1 MYDRDIQRIDV
12 FPGYEYAIS
21 EGLLH
26 VSSHYWA
33 TVNFVTPRFNEGVPK
48 KLSLGAYGLIEA
60 LCWTPA
66 YVGLNFIDI
75 TIALGVVGDGSQLG
89 LKCTGIVRR
98 VGSEV
103 EHVKPGDKALAFSCG
118 SFRTRIIISERI
130 CFKIDEKHS
139 LESAITIP
147 KRTVLVHSACGA
159 VGIASIHICQ
169 IIQATVRKA
178 LLYMQQWGARRKLD
192 ILLKHI
198 SHSRDSSFLPDLMH
212 VTGDCGADVVPNS
225 LARSLLR
232 AAWEC
237 VTEYGK
243 MIEQGARD
251 ILAHGTLDMVPF
263 SSNRAFFGT
272 DLMDI
277 INGDSPTV
285 DKLVSGIRRSMDSD
299 SIAPIRPV
307 TIYQAR
313 EMVDAFRYMQTG
325 THMGKILIQMP
336 EEPETLPCIPSPP
349 NVTFPSTKSYLL
361 VGSLGR
367 IGKTVSTW
375 MVESGARELV
385 FLSHS
390 AGLSTED
397 KAFLQELKAQGSS
410 VAIVTGSE
418 INLSD
423 VQQAVSAC
431 RKPLAG
437 VIHLAVTIMDQTIAE
452 MSYKQWAASIAP
464 KVDGAWNLHYTLD
477 GNPLDFFPNYAAA
490 NSLLEGIAHYRRN
503 CGLPC
508 SVIQLGPV
516 ANVGLVSYHEKIMQH
531 FRDISI
537 RFLSDKDLLEDPS
550 TVVST
555 IGMSHTKPSSDP
567 TFHAM
572 CMNEARFTFYYNL
585 EVQGDYKS
593 NDPLNDLADRI
604 EANPAILDD
613 PETERILIKDLGAHI
628 RGLIATL
635 ADMDDEH
642 TANLVTDSLMAIE
655 VKSSVR
661 RYRRV
666 DIGLA
671 EINKAGTV
679 RGLAKVV
686 MAHWKAK
693 YQKGEEQQQQQQLLQ
708 DNKVDG
714 AEVQS

>member
-1 MYDRDIQRIDV
+1 MYDRDIQRVDV

-26 VSSHYWA
+26 VSSHTWA

-66 YVGLNFIDI
+66 VKYVGLNFIDI

-89 LKCTGIVRR
+89 PKCTGIVRR
-98 VGSEV
+98 VGSAV
-103 EHVKPGDKALAFSCG
+103 EHVKPRDKALAFSCG

-130 CFKIDEKHS
+130 CFKIDEKYS

-147 KRTVLVHSACGA
+147 KRTVLIHSACGA

-169 IIQATVRKA
+169 IIQAT
-178 LLYMQQWGARRKLD
+178 
-192 ILLKHI
+192 
-198 SHSRDSSFLPDLMH
+198 DSSFLPDLMH
-212 VTGDCGADVVPNS
+212 VTGGCGADVVPNS

-313 EMVDAFRYMQTG
+313 EMVDAFRYMHTG

-336 EEPETLPCIPSPP
+336 EEPETLPCIPCPP

-385 FLSHS
+385 SLSHS

-437 VIHLAVTIMDQTIAE
+437 VIHLAVTIMNQTIAE

-516 ANVGLVSYHEKIMQH
+516 ANVGRLSYHEKIMQH

-550 TVVST
+550 TFVST

-567 TFHAM
+567 TFHATW
-572 CMNEARFTFYYNL
+572 MNEARFTFYYNL

-593 NDPLNDLADRI
+593 NDPLKDLADRI

-642 TANLVTDSLMAIE
+642 TANLVTDSLIAIE

-693 YQKGEEQQQQQQLLQ
+693 YQKGEEQQQLLQ
-708 DNKVDG
+708 QDNEVDG

>member
-1 MYDRDIQRIDV
+1 
-12 FPGYEYAIS
+12 
-21 EGLLH
+21 
-26 VSSHYWA
+26 
-33 TVNFVTPRFNEGVPK
+33 
-48 KLSLGAYGLIEA
+48 
-60 LCWTPA
+60 
-66 YVGLNFIDI
+66 
-75 TIALGVVGDGSQLG
+75 
-89 LKCTGIVRR
+89 
-98 VGSEV
+98 
-103 EHVKPGDKALAFSCG
+103 
-118 SFRTRIIISERI
+118 
-130 CFKIDEKHS
+130 
-139 LESAITIP
+139 
-147 KRTVLVHSACGA
+147 
-159 VGIASIHICQ
+159 
-169 IIQATVRKA
+169 
-178 LLYMQQWGARRKLD
+178 
-192 ILLKHI
+192 
-198 SHSRDSSFLPDLMH
+198 MH
-212 VTGDCGADVVPNS
+212 VTGGCGAEVVPNS

-272 DLMDI
+272 DLMDM

-490 NSLLEGIAHYRRN
+490 NSLLEGIAHATVAYLAPSSN
-503 CGLPC
+503 
-508 SVIQLGPV
+508 LG
-516 ANVGLVSYHEKIMQH
+516 QWQT
-531 FRDISI
+531 
-537 RFLSDKDLLEDPS
+537 SDC
-550 TVVST
+550 TFVST

-572 CMNEARFTFYYNL
+572 WMNEARFTFYYNL

-642 TANLVTDSLMAIE
+642 IANLVTDSLMAIE